1 MLVIRRRAGESIVIA
16 GGVEIEV
23 LETSPTRVKLGIR
36 APKEVSVV
44 RKEVGLTA
52 DENRA
57 ASRAIRSTCWRR
69 CWRSSIL
76 LSARQNQPALVREFD
91 YGAFSGNRTTLLT

>member
-16 GGVEIEV
+16 GDVEIEV

-36 APKEVSVV
+36 APKEVSVM

-52 DENRA
+52 EENHA
-57 ASRAIRSTCWRR
+57 ASRTIPLQ
-69 CWRSSIL
+69 L
-76 LSARQNQPALVREFD
+76 LAPLLAHLPAPPD
-91 YGAFSGNRTTLLT
+91 DHSGDV

>member
-16 GGVEIEV
+16 GDVEIEV
-23 LETSPTRVKLGIR
+23 LESSPTRVKLGIR

-57 ASRAIRSTCWRR
+57 ASRDIPLQHLAPLVAQLHSPLHPST
-69 CWRSSIL
+69 
-76 LSARQNQPALVREFD
+76 PA
-91 YGAFSGNRTTLLT
+91 GNCPDA